1 MGDDDDFI
9 MDEFEW
15 ALKDPTEERLR
26 ELGEVVSIITGK
38 LIDAF
43 GNLEKQMAELDER
56 VSGMDARISS
66 LDSKIASGSFSASP
80 SPSAAADA
88 APAMAKAPMASAPKP
103 KPAGAGGG
111 MSMMGELK
119 SLLAARRAKAD
130 GATES
135 ADD

>member
-9 MDEFEW
+9 LEEFEW

-43 GNLEKQMAELDER
+43 GSIEKRLEEVESSMSSLESQ
-56 VSGMDARISS
+56 ISS
-66 LDSKIASGSFSASP
+66 LSARVAAGVSAA
-80 SPSAAADA
+80 PSAAADA
-88 APAMAKAPMASAPKP
+88 SPAMASAPIAAAPKP

-119 SLLAARRAKAD
+119 QLLAARRAKSDGSTETAD
-130 GATES
+130 
-135 ADD
+135 